1 MRCSFLAS
9 DGLQQRASGSPS
21 PPLEERAGERRPCY
35 SLASVDCL
43 GAGPRLVFSQWAP
56 MLHSVN
62 PTGNARRLR
71 RKRTREEAQLWQTLR
86 AGRFA
91 GFKFRRQHPLGGYF
105 LDFYCPAA
113 RLAVELDGF
122 EHGLPR
128 QQEHDAARDQFL
140 ATEDIEELRF
150 WNHQWRSNREGVL
163 WEIWHALQRRTGCL
177 QVIRKVENNRFVPLP
192 VEKLGKKPDRK
203 PPRDL
208 RG

>member
-1 MRCSFLAS
+1 M
-9 DGLQQRASGSPS
+9 
-21 PPLEERAGERRPCY
+21 
-35 SLASVDCL
+35 DCP
-43 GAGPRLVFSQWAP
+43 GVGPGLVFSQWVP
-56 MLHSVN
+56 TLHSVN

-71 RKRTREEAQLWQTLR
+71 RKQTREEAQLWQTLR

-105 LDFYCPAA
+105 LDFYCSTA

-140 ATEDIEELRF
+140 AAEGIEELRF

-177 QVIRKVENNRFVPLP
+177 QVIRRVENNHFVPHP
-192 VEKLGKKPDRK
+192 SRRWGRSRTESRPATCETE
-203 PPRDL
+203 
-208 RG
+208 

>member
-1 MRCSFLAS
+1 
-9 DGLQQRASGSPS
+9 
-21 PPLEERAGERRPCY
+21 
-35 SLASVDCL
+35 VD
-43 GAGPRLVFSQWAP
+43 R
-56 MLHSVN
+56 
-62 PTGNARRLR
+62 TGNATRLR
-71 RKRTREEAQLWQTLR
+71 RKQTREEAQLWQTLR

-113 RLAVELDGF
+113 RLAIELDGF

-128 QQEHDAARDQFL
+128 QREHDAARDQFL
-140 ATEDIEELRF
+140 AGEDIEDLRF

-177 QVIRKVENNRFVPLP
+177 QVMRTEGNNRFVPPP

-208 RG
+208 QI

>member
-1 MRCSFLAS
+1 
-9 DGLQQRASGSPS
+9 
-21 PPLEERAGERRPCY
+21 
-35 SLASVDCL
+35 
-43 GAGPRLVFSQWAP
+43 
-56 MLHSVN
+56 VN

-71 RKRTREEAQLWQTLR
+71 RKQTREEAQLWQTLR

-91 GFKFRRQHPLGGYF
+91 GFKFRRQHSLGGYY

-113 RLAVELDGF
+113 RLSVELDGF

-128 QQEHDAARDQFL
+128 QQEHDAAREQFL
-140 ATEDIEELRF
+140 AAEDIEELRF

-177 QVIRKVENNRFVPLP
+177 QVMRKVANNRFLPLP

-203 PPRDL
+203 PPGGARI
-208 RG
+208 